1 MIIVFICMAKGVK
14 LSVSGGFETLGMHDI
29 VIVRSS
35 EGSARPE
42 GAEEIVLMKPVAL
55 HALARAKYVTGT
67 SDILC
72 RSSKALVR
80 LNPRSSSR
88 IKDGWKEYHV
98 IKLLSSC

>member
-42 GAEEIVLMKPVAL
+42 GAEEIVLMKPVACACSREVRDRHVGHPL
-55 HALARAKYVTGT
+55 
-67 SDILC
+67 S
-72 RSSKALVR
+72 LVE
-80 LNPRSSSR
+80 SIGAS
-88 IKDGWKEYHV
+88 
-98 IKLLSSC
+98 